1 MPVAFPTGTELPGKP
16 KHVRRVE
23 LDQRDI
29 ANDVLIHTFDKSET
43 AEEFQGVTRTPDG
56 ADELAEHAEALQELD
71 LRDVVRSPT
80 RTQSIY
86 KTALLFDS
94 DIGDLADTDLPSAP
108 AYVYDEWDGKARQY
122 KSRWCTVYV
131 SRPPAPAAHAAAYR
145 CAILHKHTHYPRPPL
160 AAGQDPLHAGAE
172 KPPA

>member
-1 MPVAFPTGTELPGKP
+1 M
-16 KHVRRVE
+16 E

-108 AYVYDEWDGKARQY
+108 AYVYDEWDGKASVQVTLVYGLRQPPSSSGITRCG
-122 KSRWCTVYV
+122 SRCGH
-131 SRPPAPAAHAAAYR
+131 PAQAHALSATSACCWTR
-145 CAILHKHTHYPRPPL
+145 SVARGC
-160 AAGQDPLHAGAE
+160 
-172 KPPA
+172 